1 MSVWLW
7 LLGLAYVCGTA
18 ALWPKTSRW
27 VLRHDMEG
35 RALNARLLRL
45 RIPEADTVDYISA
58 AVCGFMLALLW
69 PIWGSVIVLS
79 WLGMLLGKWLFPVL
93 REGGGSAD

>member
-7 LLGLAYVCGTA
+7 LLGLTYVCGTA
-18 ALWPKTSRW
+18 ALWPTTSRW
-27 VLRHDMEG
+27 VLQHDMEG
-35 RALNARLLRL
+35 RVLNARLMRQ
-45 RIPEADTVDYISA
+45 RAPEAGTADYIWA
-58 AVCGFMLALLW
+58 AFGGFVVALLW
-69 PIWGSVIVLS
+69 PIWGSAVVLG